1 MSINLQKAKEKWE
14 SVKKSSHFHNFL
26 LFLLFIVIAAL
37 FWIITTM
44 NERVQMNVDVKFS
57 IINKPDSIS
66 FINLPPENIHITI
79 TDKGTTL
86 FRTAMMRTPVL
97 ELNFREFASNGLFRM
112 TNADLYSMLRTK
124 FGSNAQIS
132 STSID
137 SLRISYTDIPA
148 KIVPIDIMSELH
160 PATGFVVS
168 PTFKTS
174 DKLVKV
180 YSMKQEILDTINK
193 VNTYLISKSNIS
205 QNTTVETKL
214 IEPKGVRIEPSSISV
229 EIMVEPLVS
238 KTVSL
243 EIKPINVPNQESVL
257 LFPSMAKVVV
267 FVPMSKYNE
276 ELENATLIVNYNN
289 IKVGRRKL
297 PVSIASLP
305 TYCINPSVKPDSV
318 EYTVVR

>member
-1 MSINLQKAKEKWE
+1 
-14 SVKKSSHFHNFL
+14 
-26 LFLLFIVIAAL
+26 
-37 FWIITTM
+37 
-44 NERVQMNVDVKFS
+44 
-57 IINKPDSIS
+57 
-66 FINLPPENIHITI
+66 
-79 TDKGTTL
+79 
-86 FRTAMMRTPVL
+86 
-97 ELNFREFASNGLFRM
+97 
-112 TNADLYSMLRTK
+112 
-124 FGSNAQIS
+124 
-132 STSID
+132 
-137 SLRISYTDIPA
+137 
-148 KIVPIDIMSELH
+148 
-160 PATGFVVS
+160 
-168 PTFKTS
+168 
-174 DKLVKV
+174 
-180 YSMKQEILDTINK
+180 MKQEILDTINK

-267 FVPMSKYNE
+267 FVPMSKYND